1 MERLQA
7 MANLAMRPVIVISA
21 SEPVEAERQAR
32 AASAVAFFSKPIDLD
47 GFVETVRGQL

>member
-32 AASAVAFFSKPIDLD
+32 AAGAVAFFY